1 MNEDKKRNRYKRIY
15 KQLETLLTK
24 SDDYE
29 AHMATVI
36 AILHH
41 KIDYFFWTGF
51 YFIKDGKLIV
61 KMYQGP
67 VACQEL
73 KKDVGVCWKCIN
85 DEQTIIVKD
94 VEKFGGHIAC
104 DSRSKS
110 EIAIPFRNKN
120 GEIIGVLDID
130 SKTLN
135 SFDDV
140 DANELEKI
148 LNLI

>member
-1 MNEDKKRNRYKRIY
+1 MDGNKKRNRYKRIY
-15 KQLETLLTK
+15 TQLASLLTK
-24 SDDYE
+24 SNDYE

-51 YFIKDGKLIV
+51 YFIKKGELIV

-85 DEQTIIVKD
+85 YEQTIIVKD
-94 VEKFGGHIAC
+94 VKKFGGHITC

-120 GEIIGVLDID
+120 GEIIGALDID

-135 SFDDV
+135 SFDEIDSI
-140 DANELEKI
+140 ELEKI